1 MNLKYSST
9 EFISLLHSFK
19 LPALNILVYIYTLT
33 YGSFKSP
40 FEI

>member
-9 EFISLLHSFK
+9 EFISPLHSFK
-19 LPALNILVYIYTLT
+19 LPVLKILVYIYILN
-33 YGSFKSP
+33 YGSFKDP